1 MNDFN
6 YLVSLNSGS
15 DEVGLSSLVL
25 TNYGFSPL
33 LKMKDE
39 DSSVKYDYKVD
50 LCAGGPI
57 IKDSGEIDPSYNEV
71 TYEIPE
77 EYKGQFNDM
86 TSILPIDYYNENGEL
101 RLSKSFGLK
110 ESFNSPFMIQKKIIE
125 FDFAGKSNNI
135 DVSMLDNL
143 FIQITF
149 KFQFN
154 NTKLTYFDNV
164 VCGEVIE
171 LASID
176 KFIRFSDL
184 NKTISYIN

>member
-1 MNDFN
+1 MSDFN

-15 DEVGLSSLVL
+15 DEVGLSNLVL

-33 LKMKDE
+33 LRMKDE

-86 TSILPIDYYNENGEL
+86 TSILPIDYYN
-101 RLSKSFGLK
+101 KMV
-110 ESFNSPFMIQKKIIE
+110 NS
-125 FDFAGKSNNI
+125 DCRNH
-135 DVSMLDNL
+135 LD
-143 FIQITF
+143 
-149 KFQFN
+149 
-154 NTKLTYFDNV
+154 
-164 VCGEVIE
+164 
-171 LASID
+171 
-176 KFIRFSDL
+176 
-184 NKTISYIN
+184 